1 MQQEDKQIQRILNK
15 IIGLDP
21 EDDFRQNEML
31 LQEYTR
37 DLHFYQRRKLA
48 KGHDDLVLIKFAD
61 GSSIFMVG
69 EKDLREVTN
78 IIGDRFPDDQIA
90 HMRILE
96 TMKKVPL

>member
-48 KGHDDLVLIKFAD
+48 KGHDDLVMIRFEDDSTL
-61 GSSIFMVG
+61 FMVG
-69 EKDLREVTN
+69 EKDLRVVREVLLE
-78 IIGDRFPDDQIA
+78 RFPADTIKYI
-90 HMRILE
+90 RIVT